1 MTHERDTETAQVQDP
16 LLAFVPMP
24 HRAVFYPYGFPA
36 WIESNSELVLKA
48 AEQSWSHCSCLAE
61 EVPITLRCLVMDGP
75 SGKALSPPVFR
86 AQRNLL
92 TIVADAEN
100 HASCDL
106 VNGFAFAC
114 VNTAA
119 LSNVEYFRLC
129 FLEAMA
135 YSLLTTL
142 RHVALHAACVARN
155 GRGVLLAGDSGAG
168 KSSLAYACACR
179 AWTYISDDASC
190 LLRRTEDNT
199 VVGNSRL
206 FRFRDTVG
214 GLFPEFAGIPH
225 KRRPLQRGKP
235 TIEIR
240 TDCLPA
246 IQTAQS
252 SRVDFVVFLRRS
264 AKRSSTPAWLTPVS
278 KESALNQLCPNVWP
292 PELTVN
298 DEHRAAVARLL
309 KVDTFALHYH
319 DLGSAVDL
327 LEQLVQGKSS

>member
-1 MTHERDTETAQVQDP
+1 MTHENDVETAPPQDP
-16 LLAFVPMP
+16 LLAFVPVP
-24 HRAVFYPYGFPA
+24 YRATFYPYGFPA
-36 WIESNSELVLKA
+36 LIESNSALVLKA
-48 AEQSWSHCSCLAE
+48 AEQSWGHCSRLSE
-61 EVPITLRCLVMDGP
+61 EAPITVRFLVVDGVA
-75 SGKALSPPVFR
+75 GKALSAPVFR

-114 VNTAA
+114 VSAA
-119 LSNVEYFRLC
+119 AVANVEYFRLC
-129 FLEAMA
+129 FLEAMT
-135 YSLLTTL
+135 YSLLNTL

-179 AWTYISDDASC
+179 GWTYVSDDASC
-190 LLRRTEDNT
+190 LLRRGKDNT
-199 VVGNSRL
+199 VMGNSQL

-214 GLFPEFAGIPH
+214 GLFPEFAGLPH
-225 KRRPLQRGKP
+225 KRRPLQKGKP

-240 TDCLPA
+240 TDCLPG

-264 AKRSSTPAWLTPVS
+264 IKRSASSPWFTPVS
-278 KESALNQLCPNVWP
+278 RESALNQLCPNVWP

-309 KVDTFALHYH
+309 KVDTLALHYH
-319 DLGSAVDL
+319 DLESAVNL
-327 LEQLVQGKSS
+327 LQQLVERR